1 MKKRVLMVFMI
12 FCIFIGLVLNNIT
25 LWMQRNELTAMQKE
39 IYTLHNENTI
49 LIKTMARLLDQKV
62 EKILTVDI
70 SDGTI

>member
-1 MKKRVLMVFMI
+1 MVFMI
-12 FCIFIGLVLNNIT
+12 FCIFVGLVLNNIT

-39 IYTLHNENTI
+39 IYELHDEDII
-49 LIKTMARLLDQKV
+49 LIKTMAYLLDQKE